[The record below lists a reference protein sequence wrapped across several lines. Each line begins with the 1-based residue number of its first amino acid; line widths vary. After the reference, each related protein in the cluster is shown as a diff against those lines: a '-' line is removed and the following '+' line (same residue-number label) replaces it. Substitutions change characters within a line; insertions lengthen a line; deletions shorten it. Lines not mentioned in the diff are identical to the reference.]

1 MTNTPSYC
9 YNHPGV
15 ETMLRCNKCG
25 RPICAKCAV
34 RTPTGYR
41 CKECV
46 RGQQRI
52 FETATGVD
60 YLLAFL
66 VGGFLSTIAS
76 ALVGLISGVAGIFSW
91 FLIIAAA
98 PTAGVAIAEALRFV
112 TRRHRAKSLFITATI
127 AVVLGVL
134 PSMLVH
140 LITFDLF
147 SIIFQGIYLVV
158 ATPVVYTRL
167 SGIQITK

>member
-1 MTNTPSYC
+1 MTISPSYC

-15 ETMLRCNKCG
+15 ETMLRCNRCG
-25 RPICAKCAV
+25 RPICVKCAV
-34 RTPTGYR
+34 RTPIGYR
-41 CKECV
+41 CKDCV

-60 YLLAFL
+60 YLVAFL
-66 VGGFLSTIAS
+66 VGGFLSTVAS
-76 ALVGLISGVAGIFSW
+76 VLVALITSAGGYFAWFIIF
-91 FLIIAAA
+91 AAA
-98 PTAGVAIAEALRFV
+98 PTAGIGIAEVLRFV

-127 AVVLGVL
+127 SVVLGVL
-134 PSMLVH
+134 PALIFH
-140 LITFDLF
+140 IITFDLF
-147 SIIFQGIYLVV
+147 SIIFQVIYLVI